1 MNLRNRSDRY
11 GTPSIALHWLML
23 LLLVAV
29 YTTVNLAEAFPKGS
43 VERDGLRAW
52 HFALGLSVLA
62 LVVVR
67 LAVNFSDRAPGI
79 APEPPAWQA
88 RSATLMH
95 LALYALMIGLP
106 LLGWLLLSA
115 RGRPIPFFGFELP
128 PLIGENRSA
137 ARFIKELHEIG
148 GTCGY
153 FLIGLHAVAAL
164 FHHYV
169 ARDNTL
175 RRMLPG

>member
-1 MNLRNRSDRY
+1 MTLRNRSDRY

-29 YTTVNLAEAFPKGS
+29 YTTVNLTELFPKGS
-43 VERDGLRAW
+43 VQRDGLRAW
-52 HFALGLSVLA
+52 HFALGLSVLV
-62 LVVVR
+62 LVIVR
-67 LAVNFSDRAPGI
+67 LAVNLSDRPPGI

-88 RSATLMH
+88 RSARLMH
-95 LALYALMIGLP
+95 VALYALMIGLP

-128 PLIGENRSA
+128 PLIGENRSLA
-137 ARFIKELHEIG
+137 KIIKELHEIG
-148 GTCGY
+148 GNCGY
-153 FLIGLHAVAAL
+153 LLVAVHAGAAL
-164 FHHYV
+164 FHHYLV
-169 ARDNTL
+169 RDNTL

>member
-11 GTPSIALHWLML
+11 GMPSIALHWLML

-29 YTTVNLAEAFPKGS
+29 YATVNLAEAFPKGS
-43 VERDGLRAW
+43 VQRDGLRAW
-52 HFALGLSVLA
+52 HFALGLSVLV

-67 LAVNFSDRAPGI
+67 LAVNLSDRAPRI
-79 APEPPAWQA
+79 APEPPAWQS
-88 RSATLMH
+88 RSARLTH

-106 LLGWLLLSA
+106 ILGWLLLSA

-128 PLIGENRSA
+128 ALIGENRSVA
-137 ARFIKELHEIG
+137 KFVKELHEIG
-148 GTCGY
+148 GTCSY
-153 FLIGLHAVAAL
+153 FIIGFHAAAAL

-169 ARDNTL
+169 VRDNTL